1 MLIRSVLVTSIVFCA
16 PAVWA
21 QDESPPEN
29 QTADQVQLAH
39 EQEVGAAIAEL
50 RSKLR
55 ELHQAYISRLQAL
68 RTAANTAGDQTE
80 AQRATELIEFD
91 PQMLRLE
98 PRRSLW
104 KSRDGFF
111 ERLHE
116 GHWIEKIPNGDA
128 KLLSEA
134 GRTAEYVEL
143 SGQNT
148 IVRLYDNRCM
158 VRFPSD
164 GKPFAKFYDGAWSTK

>member
-1 MLIRSVLVTSIVFCA
+1 MLYRILLVSAVAFCT

-21 QDESPPEN
+21 DEETPQES
-29 QTADQVQLAH
+29 QTAKQVRLAH
-39 EQEVGAAIAEL
+39 EQEVAAAIAA
-50 RSKLR
+50 RRANLR
-55 ELHQAYISRLQAL
+55 ELHQAYLSQLQAL
-68 RTAANTAGDQTE
+68 RAAANSAGNQPE
-80 AQRATELIEFD
+80 SQRATELIETD
-91 PQMLRLE
+91 PQVLRLE

-134 GRTAEYVEL
+134 YRTGDYVEL
-143 SGQNT
+143 SGPDT
-148 IVRLYDNRCM
+148 IVRLYEDRCM
-158 VRFPSD
+158 VRFPSK
-164 GKPFAKFYDGAWSTK
+164 GKPFTKFYDGKWATQ